1 MSESSRSDAQ
11 GRSAS
16 YRIEDLDAEAELRRL
31 EAQVRLVVPVEHR
44 YLAEIGVKPGH
55 TFLDVGCGPGFFAE
69 RVAQELLD
77 AGARGGR
84 VIGVDVDEK
93 LIWLARK
100 RAEENDL
107 PLEYRVG
114 AGAEIPVATG
124 TADVTYARFL
134 FQHLEHPQTVLSEMV
149 RATRPG
155 GIVAILDTDDG
166 SLLMHPEPV
175 GFRRLIDA
183 SGAAQHARGGDRRV
197 GRKLPRYLAAA
208 GLEDVSSKVHPF
220 TTEDVG
226 AGPFLEIT
234 VGFKAGVLR
243 QPFISASDIEET
255 VADLDR
261 VRTTPGFFG
270 HALGYLAWG
279 RKPT

>member
-31 EAQVRLVVPVEHR
+31 EAQVRLVVPIEHR
-44 YLAEIGVKPGH
+44 YLAEIGVRPGH
-55 TFLDVGCGPGFFAE
+55 TFIDVGCGPGFFAE
-69 RVAQELLD
+69 RCASELLD
-77 AGARGGR
+77 GGARGGR

-100 RAEENDL
+100 RAEESTL
-107 PLEYRVG
+107 PLEYVVG
-114 AGAEIPVATG
+114 TGSSLPLPDATS
-124 TADVTYARFL
+124 DVTYARFL
-134 FQHLEHPQTVLSEMV
+134 FQHLEHPEAVLQEMV
-149 RATRPG
+149 RVTRPG
-155 GIVAILDTDDG
+155 GLVAILDTDDG

-197 GRKLPRYLAAA
+197 GRKLKRYLAAA
-208 GLEDVSSKVHPF
+208 GLEDSSARAHPF

-226 AGPFLEIT
+226 IDAFLEIT

-243 QPFISASDIEET
+243 PPFITAAEVDET
-255 VADLDR
+255 VADLGR
-261 VRTTPGFFG
+261 VRTTPGFYG